1 MSNAKHPTSQRPV
14 RTGVIGVGALGTHH
28 ARLYAESPEAELVGV
43 YDANPDQAGKIAED
57 HHCRVYP
64 SPSSLSADVEAVSV
78 AVPTNLHFD
87 TVRPLLEAGVH
98 VLVEKPL
105 ASHLDEGR
113 QLIELAEQNNRILAV
128 GHVERYNP
136 ILKCLHSVAG
146 PPRFISA
153 ERLASYPPPRHP
165 LPPRGT
171 EASVVHDL
179 MIHDLD
185 VILSLVDS
193 PVTQIDATGIAILSP
208 TEDIVNARLC
218 FADGCVATLNAS
230 RLSKDRLRK
239 IRIFKDTAYL
249 SLDYQEQKGEIATV
263 RDGKVAFEPVPV
275 HEGNALL
282 HELEDFCR
290 CVQSA
295 RQSETITEP
304 KVSGRAGLAA
314 LGLADQIVAACRL
327 NPAGSTET
335 ILTPSPARI

>member
-1 MSNAKHPTSQRPV
+1 MSNAKHPTHQNPV
-14 RTGVIGVGALGTHH
+14 RTGVVGVGALGTHH
-28 ARLYAESPEAELVGV
+28 ARLYAETPEADLIGV
-43 YDANPDQAGKIAED
+43 CDTNPEQARKIAAA

-64 SPSSLSADVEAVSV
+64 SPAALAADVEALSV

-87 TVRPLLEAGVH
+87 TVSRLLEAGVH

-105 ASHLDEGR
+105 ASNLDQGHR
-113 QLIELAEQNNRILAV
+113 LIELAEHKKRILAV

-136 ILKCLHSVAG
+136 ILGCLQTVDG

-153 ERLASYPPPRHP
+153 ERLASYPPPRPP

-185 VILSLVDS
+185 IILSLVDS
-193 PVTQIDATGIAILSP
+193 PVEQIDATGIAILSP
-208 TEDIVNARLC
+208 TEDIVNARLR

-230 RLSKDRLRK
+230 RLSKDQLRK
-239 IRIFKDTAYL
+239 IRVFKDTAYL
-249 SLDYQEQKGEIATV
+249 SLDYQKQKGEMATV
-263 RDGKVAFEPVPV
+263 RDGGVVFEPVAV

-290 CVQSA
+290 CVQTA
-295 RQSETITEP
+295 RQGETNTET

-314 LGLADQIVAACRL
+314 LSLADQIVAACKR
-327 NPAGSTET
+327 NPAGSAGVTRQH
-335 ILTPSPARI
+335 SPAN

>member
-1 MSNAKHPTSQRPV
+1 MSNTKHPTHQTPV

-28 ARLYAESPEAELVGV
+28 ARLYAETPEAELIGV
-43 YDANPDQAGKIAED
+43 YDANPDQAGKIAEV

-64 SPSSLSADVEAVSV
+64 SPAALAADVEAVSV
-78 AVPTNLHFD
+78 AVPTDLHFD
-87 TVRPLLEAGVH
+87 TVQPLLDAGIH

-105 ASHLDEGR
+105 ASHLDQGR
-113 QLIELAEQNNRILAV
+113 QLIELAERNNRILAV

-136 ILKCLHSVAG
+136 ILQCLQSVAG
-146 PPRFISA
+146 TPRFISA

-185 VILSLVDS
+185 IILSLVDS
-193 PVTQIDATGIAILSP
+193 PVEQIDAIGIAILSP
-208 TEDIVNARLC
+208 TEDIVNARLR

-249 SLDYQEQKGEIATV
+249 SLDYQEQKGEMATV
-263 RDGKVAFEPVPV
+263 QDGAVAFESVPV

-295 RQSETITEP
+295 RQIETSTEP
-304 KVSGRAGLAA
+304 RVSGRAGLAA
-314 LGLADQIVAACRL
+314 LGLADQIVAACRQ
-327 NPAGSTET
+327 NPAGSAG
-335 ILTPSPARI
+335 TPFSLSPTP